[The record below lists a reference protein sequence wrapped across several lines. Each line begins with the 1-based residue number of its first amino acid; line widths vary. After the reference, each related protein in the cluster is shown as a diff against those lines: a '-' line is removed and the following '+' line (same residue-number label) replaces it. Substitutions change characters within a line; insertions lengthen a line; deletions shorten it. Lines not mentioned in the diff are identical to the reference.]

1 MIELLLELEIKISIF
16 IQNLFIETPLYDV
29 ILFLNN
35 GFSFLGESLVAFLI
49 TCFIY
54 FCVNKEKGK
63 LVCFALLSTSITN
76 SMIKNIFRRK
86 RPYLCCE
93 EIELLREVD
102 GYSFPSGHSSNSSCL
117 YILLYRLFENK
128 YTKTIALVFPIVV
141 ALSRIFLGAHF
152 LTDVIAGLLL
162 GYIMMAI
169 SLWLYSKNYQG
180 KAMLIFLFVFSLG
193 MFYCDSSDYYSA
205 YGLYL
210 GLFVSDIFEKKYV
223 NFTIS
228 QNKKVNLYRFI
239 GAIILFVVLNLAIK
253 FLFDF
258 VNFYQMIF
266 RTVRYFIL
274 IFIIMGVY
282 PLFFKKY

>member
-1 MIELLLELEIKISIF
+1 M
-16 IQNLFIETPLYDV
+16 
-29 ILFLNN
+29 
-35 GFSFLGESLVAFLI
+35 AFLI

-86 RPYLCCE
+86 RPYLCSE
-93 EIELLREVD
+93 EIELLREVE

-117 YILLYRLFENK
+117 YILIYRLFENK
-128 YTKTIALVFPIVV
+128 YTKTIAVVFPIVV
-141 ALSRIFLGAHF
+141 ALSSIFLGAHF

-162 GYIMMAI
+162 GYIMMAT
-169 SLWLYSKNYQG
+169 SLWLYNKNYQR

-193 MFYCDSSDYYSA
+193 LFYCDSSDYYSA
-205 YGLYL
+205 YGLYI

-239 GAIILFVVLNLAIK
+239 GAIILFVVLNIAIK
-253 FLFDF
+253 FLFHF
-258 VNFYQMIF
+258 VGFYQMIF

>member
-1 MIELLLELEIKISIF
+1 MIELLLELELKISIF

-29 ILFLNN
+29 ILLLNN

-86 RPYLCCE
+86 RPYLCSE
-93 EIELLREVD
+93 EIELLREVE

-128 YTKTIALVFPIVV
+128 YTKTIAVVFTIVV

-162 GYIMMAI
+162 GYIMMAT
-169 SLWLYSKNYQG
+169 SLWLYNKNYQR

-193 MFYCDSSDYYSA
+193 LFYCDSSDYYSA

-239 GAIILFVVLNLAIK
+239 GAIILFVVLNIAIK
-253 FLFDF
+253 FLFHF
-258 VNFYQMIF
+258 VGFYQMIF

>member
-16 IQNLFIETPLYDV
+16 IQNLFVKTPLYDV
-29 ILFLNN
+29 ILLLNN

-86 RPYLCCE
+86 RPYLCSE
-93 EIELLREVD
+93 EIELLREVE

-128 YTKTIALVFPIVV
+128 YTKTIAVVFPIVV

-180 KAMLIFLFVFSLG
+180 KAMLIFLFIFSLG
-193 MFYCDSSDYYSA
+193 LFYCDSSDYYSA

-253 FLFDF
+253 FLFHF
-258 VNFYQMIF
+258 LGFNQMIF

>member
-1 MIELLLELEIKISIF
+1 MIELLLELELKISIF

-29 ILFLNN
+29 ILLLNN

-86 RPYLCCE
+86 RPYLCSE
-93 EIELLREVD
+93 EIELLREVE

-128 YTKTIALVFPIVV
+128 YTKTIAVVFPIVV
-141 ALSRIFLGAHF
+141 ALIRIFLGAHF

-162 GYIMMAI
+162 GYIMMAT
-169 SLWLYSKNYQG
+169 SLWLYNKNYQR

-193 MFYCDSSDYYSA
+193 LFYCDSSDYYSA

-239 GAIILFVVLNLAIK
+239 GAIILFVVLNIAIK
-253 FLFDF
+253 FLFHF
-258 VNFYQMIF
+258 VGFYQMIF